1 MIKFVHRRVPY
12 RCVVLIF
19 LIICRYPSFSQ
30 RVNSADTIQLTI
42 SQAEQRFLDSNY
54 TLLAQRY
61 NIDANKALVI
71 QAKLLPNPNLSLSH
85 GFYNPAT
92 RQLLPFGSTG
102 ETQAGLSQL
111 ILLAGKRNKQ
121 IRLAEADVQ
130 LSEFQFFDLIRTLK
144 YTLRTDFFQVYYLQ
158 QSAKVYDEEIRS
170 LSQVVTAFTQQ
181 ESRGNISEKEVVRIK
196 AQLYSLQSEYNDLL
210 NQLGDTQSELRLLL
224 RINQAEIEP
233 LPDTAAVAALD
244 PSRYSL
250 ATLIDSAYQNRSDL
264 QIAKT
269 LTSISKL
276 NYAYQKALAVPDLTL
291 AATYDQQGSYI
302 HNFNAI
308 GFGIDIPIFNHNQ
321 GNIKAAKLQIDEN
334 IATEKGITA
343 TLEENVYRSLQKA
356 IADFK
361 LEKGIDPAFSGDFQN
376 LMHQVLLNYQQRNL
390 SLLDFLDFY
399 DSYKQNILQLNQIK
413 FNKISSLEDLNYYTG
428 TSFFNE

>member
-1 MIKFVHRRVPY
+1 MKFVHKRVPY
-12 RCVVLIF
+12 RCVALIF
-19 LIICRYPSFSQ
+19 LIICRYPSYSQ
-30 RVNSADTIQLTI
+30 GVNSTDTIQLTM

-54 TLLAQRY
+54 ALLAQRY

-85 GFYNPAT
+85 GFYNPST
-92 RQLLPFGSTG
+92 KQLLPFGSTG

-121 IRLAEADVQ
+121 IRLAEAAVQ

-144 YTLRTDFFQVYYLQ
+144 YTLRTDFFQVYYLE

-196 AQLYSLQSEYNDLL
+196 AQLYSLQSEYNDLR

-224 RINQAEIEP
+224 RINQADIVP
-233 LPDTAAVAALD
+233 LPDTAAIAALD

-269 LTSISKL
+269 QTSISKL

-308 GFGIDIPIFNHNQ
+308 GFGIDIPIFNRNQ
-321 GNIKAAKLQIDEN
+321 GNIRAAKLLIDEN